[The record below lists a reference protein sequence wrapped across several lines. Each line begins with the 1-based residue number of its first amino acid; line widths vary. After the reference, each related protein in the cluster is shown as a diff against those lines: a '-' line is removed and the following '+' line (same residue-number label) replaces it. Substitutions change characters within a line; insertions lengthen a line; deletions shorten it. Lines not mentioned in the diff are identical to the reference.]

1 MYHRHYS
8 TIYQP
13 ITQTMGNCCG
23 KGASDEN
30 FQGEG
35 RTLGAQPTTATAPA
49 KSASAAAPHKISSQ
63 GRTLG
68 NSTSTP
74 NGAEAPGAAA
84 ARAAEERV
92 QASRG
97 KGKLGKQLDAQRS
110 QTQATTLAATARDNV
125 AAREADALAQT
136 RNYN

>member
-1 MYHRHYS
+1 
-8 TIYQP
+8 
-13 ITQTMGNCCG
+13 MGNCCG
-23 KGASDEN
+23 KGATDEN

-35 RTLGAQPTTATAPA
+35 RTLGSQPTTATTPA
-49 KSASAAAPHKISSQ
+49 KSIRAAAPPKISSQ

-68 NSTSTP
+68 NNNSTP
-74 NGAEAPGAAA
+74 NGSEAPGTAA

-92 QASRG
+92 KASQA
-97 KGKLGKQLDAQRS
+97 KGKLGKQLDARRS

-136 RNYN
+136 RHYN